1 MVGPFRAQAAPPRTA
16 FALGLGD
23 RRQHDR
29 SVTDG
34 VPTFLLPL
42 QPPRSIHLWKA
53 IAPFV
58 HLEEML
64 FAHDPRALRAA
75 EEAFVA
81 TSLPE
86 ASITGR
92 VA

>member
-1 MVGPFRAQAAPPRTA
+1 M
-16 FALGLGD
+16 
-23 RRQHDR
+23 
-29 SVTDG
+29 TDG
-34 VPTFLLPL
+34 APTFLLPL

-58 HLEEML
+58 HLEEVL
-64 FAHDPRALRAA
+64 FAHDPRALRTAA
-75 EEAFVA
+75 EEFVA

-86 ASITGR
+86 ASLSGR

>member
-1 MVGPFRAQAAPPRTA
+1 MPKHDRTG
-16 FALGLGD
+16 FALGA
-23 RRQHDR
+23 RVAQQHER

-34 VPTFLLPL
+34 APTFLLPL

-58 HLEEML
+58 HLEEEL
-64 FAHDPRALRAA
+64 FAHDPRALRMAA
-75 EEAFVA
+75 EDFVA

-86 ASITGR
+86 ASLTGR